1 MEKMAKANRKND
13 IKLLIEKNSM
23 VIAALFWAGA
33 FIAGKFSVE
42 EFPVFTLIFIRF
54 FIGTIVIVSL
64 LLKSEGNWKIE
75 KKDFKLLV
83 AMSLT
88 GMVGYHLFF
97 FMSLK
102 FTSPVNSALIAAT
115 NPCIT
120 TLLSVIFLKDKI
132 KPRNIMAILLAFT
145 GVALITINGDFSKLI
160 SMKFNKGDLLMLIA
174 VMFWATY
181 SILSKKAGVKYSPL
195 KITSYV
201 FSICTIVTMP
211 LMISE
216 KPWETIGNTTI
227 KGWSS
232 IVYMAIFASV
242 IGYLIQQISFKK
254 IGPSKTNLYINLVPL
269 FSMILA
275 FLILGEGITFI
286 SVIAAVL
293 IILGV
298 FTNSR

>member
-1 MEKMAKANRKND
+1 MEKIAKANKKNY

-42 EFPVFTLIFIRF
+42 EFPIFTLIFLRF
-54 FIGTIVIVSL
+54 FIGTIVIASL
-64 LLKSEGNWKIE
+64 LLKNEGNWKIE
-75 KKDFKLLV
+75 KKDLKLLV

-102 FTSPVNSALIAAT
+102 FTSPVNSALIGAT

-120 TLLSVIFLKDKI
+120 TLLSAFFLKDKI
-132 KPRNIMAILLAFT
+132 NSKNILAILLAFT
-145 GVALITINGDFSKLI
+145 GVVLITINGDFAKLI
-160 SMKFNKGDLLMLIA
+160 SMKFNKGDLLMMLA
-174 VMFWATY
+174 VLFWVVYA
-181 SILSKKAGVKYSPL
+181 ILSKKAGEKYSPL

-201 FSICTIVTMP
+201 FSICAIVTMP

-216 KPWETIGNTTI
+216 KPWEIIGNTTI
-227 KGWSS
+227 KGWGS
-232 IVYMAIFASV
+232 IIYMAIFASV
-242 IGYLIQQISFKK
+242 IGYLIQQISIKK
-254 IGPSKTNLYINLVPL
+254 IGPSKTSLYINLVPL

-275 FLILGEGITFI
+275 FFILGQKITLISVLAATFI
-286 SVIAAVL
+286 IS
-293 IILGV
+293 GV
-298 FTNSR
+298 FINSR